1 MFNIH
6 QNSACRL
13 IGVLKSIN
21 LFNTCPFPII
31 SPPRSGTD
39 QIPPLGWDIIP
50 TQVPKLLLLNFLVAE
65 LLKDS
70 GIVPMSIEDDLPRQG
85 LHDSFEAAAILA
97 QALKE
102 KQELTHG

>member
-1 MFNIH
+1 MLCSDKVQKVKIRNFLESMLTTT
-6 QNSACRL
+6 QFAPL
-13 IGVLKSIN
+13 LKQLSY
-21 LFNTCPFPII
+21 
-31 SPPRSGTD
+31 SD
-39 QIPPLGWDIIP
+39 
-50 TQVPKLLLLNFLVAE
+50 KLLLLNFLVAE

>member
-1 MFNIH
+1 MLGTC
-6 QNSACRL
+6 AL
-13 IGVLKSIN
+13 IICHLAGLVLLQSD
-21 LFNTCPFPII
+21 FQ
-31 SPPRSGTD
+31 S
-39 QIPPLGWDIIP
+39 WDIIP

-70 GIVPMSIEDDLPRQG
+70 GIVPMSIQDDLPRQG

>member
-1 MFNIH
+1 MLTTTQF
-6 QNSACRL
+6 APL
-13 IGVLKSIN
+13 LKQWSY
-21 LFNTCPFPII
+21 
-31 SPPRSGTD
+31 SD
-39 QIPPLGWDIIP
+39 
-50 TQVPKLLLLNFLVAE
+50 KLLLLNFLVAE

-70 GIVPMSIEDDLPRQG
+70 GIVPMSIQDDLPRQG

>member
-1 MFNIH
+1 M
-6 QNSACRL
+6 
-13 IGVLKSIN
+13 
-21 LFNTCPFPII
+21 
-31 SPPRSGTD
+31 
-39 QIPPLGWDIIP
+39 
-50 TQVPKLLLLNFLVAE
+50 
-65 LLKDS
+65 LKDS

>member
-1 MFNIH
+1 MQTTTQF
-6 QNSACRL
+6 APL
-13 IGVLKSIN
+13 LKQLSY
-21 LFNTCPFPII
+21 
-31 SPPRSGTD
+31 SD
-39 QIPPLGWDIIP
+39 
-50 TQVPKLLLLNFLVAE
+50 KLLLLNFLVAE

-70 GIVPMSIEDDLPRQG
+70 GIVPMSIQDDLPRQG

>member
-1 MFNIH
+1 V
-6 QNSACRL
+6 
-13 IGVLKSIN
+13 VLYSDKVQKVKIRNFLLKQLSY
-21 LFNTCPFPII
+21 
-31 SPPRSGTD
+31 SD
-39 QIPPLGWDIIP
+39 
-50 TQVPKLLLLNFLVAE
+50 KLLLLNFLVAE